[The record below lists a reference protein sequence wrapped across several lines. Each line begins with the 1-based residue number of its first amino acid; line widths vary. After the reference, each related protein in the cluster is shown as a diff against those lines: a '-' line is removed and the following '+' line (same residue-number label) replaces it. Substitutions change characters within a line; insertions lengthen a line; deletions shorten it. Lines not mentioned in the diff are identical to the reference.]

1 MTDHAQG
8 SSSHYFDI
16 SGNIVSWLRSLPKDR
31 VVWAF
36 TALVAA
42 IFVLVTDEAL
52 ALLGATGNSL
62 IDTGPFIAVSIL
74 IAAYVKATGADALI
88 AKALSGRQE
97 SAVLTAAVFG
107 ALSPFCSCGVVPL
120 IAALLAAGV
129 PLAPVMAFWL
139 ASPVI
144 DPEMLVL
151 TWGVLGPEM
160 AIAKTLSAV
169 GLGLLG
175 GLSVMVLQ
183 RAGKLSDVL
192 RDGVARKSSCGSKP
206 AATSQGCGPVKDN
219 SPRWAFW
226 REGNRRVQFV
236 EETGTMGWFLVKWL
250 SLAFLIEA
258 MMIAWVPMDQIAGGL
273 SDLGPFAVPAA
284 AAVGVPAYL
293 NGYAAIPLVRGLME
307 VGLQP
312 GAALAFMVAGGVTC
326 IPAAVAVKALVK
338 MPVFLVYLAIAAVG
352 SVAAGLLYSLYWTL

>member
-1 MTDHAQG
+1 MTDHVHG
-8 SSSHYFDI
+8 SSPNYFDV
-16 SGNIVSWLRSLPKDR
+16 SGSIVSWLRSLPKDR

-36 TALVAA
+36 LALVAA
-42 IFVLVTDEAL
+42 AFLLATDEAA

-62 IDTGPFIAVSIL
+62 IETGPFIAASIL
-74 IAAYVKATGADALI
+74 IAAYVKASGADALI

-160 AIAKTLSAV
+160 AVAKTLSAI

-175 GLSVMVLQ
+175 GVSVMALQ
-183 RAGKLSDVL
+183 RMGKLSDVL
-192 RDGVARKSSCGSKP
+192 RDGVRGNSSCGPKLAP
-206 AATSQGCGPVKDN
+206 TSQGCGPAKEDT
-219 SPRWAFW
+219 PRWAFW
-226 REGNRRVQFV
+226 KEGNRRVQFV

-258 MMIAWVPMDQIAGGL
+258 MMIAWVPMENIAGGL
-273 SDLGPFAVPAA
+273 SELGPFSVPAA

-338 MPVFLVYLAIAAVG
+338 MPVFLTYLAIAAIG
-352 SVAAGLLYSLYWTL
+352 SVAAGFLYTAYFLI